1 MIAQME
7 EIFRGEFTTD
17 VLETTV
23 LNHKRMVVR
32 IRPAALLEIVNFLTE
47 DKRYRF
53 IIASGIS
60 HADHFEILYHLS
72 DDSTGY
78 ILSLQV
84 ELLAEKPEIESL
96 ANLVP
101 AANWIEREIHDLF
114 GITFLNHPNMVPL
127 IANGNWAADEH
138 PYATQGRRGA
148 VAESHEQ
155 GSATHQKGDSR
166 LRNINK
172 DL

>member
-1 MIAQME
+1 MIKQME
-7 EIFRGEFTTD
+7 EIFRTEFSTD

-23 LNHKRMVVR
+23 LNHKRMVVK

-47 DKRYRF
+47 DRRYRF
-53 IIASGIS
+53 IIASGVS
-60 HADHFEILYHLS
+60 HPEHFEILYHLS
-72 DDSTGY
+72 DDTKGY
-78 ILSLQV
+78 ILSIQV
-84 ELLAEKPEIESL
+84 ELPAEKPEIESL

-127 IANGNWAADEH
+127 IASGNWGPDEH
-138 PYATQGRRGA
+138 PYATQGRRGI
-148 VAESHEQ
+148 VA
-155 GSATHQKGDSR
+155 GSAGEGSSSGQKENSR